1 MPGVTIQTPQ
11 QTDTAALAEA
21 AFVNVPSFLPE
32 SSYVCVGDTI
42 DTDQQEGFLRCQ
54 ERLGRLHASIQ
65 TACLSVGSVM
75 QGPWYS
81 SCGRQPNGYCVW
93 CHPAS

>member
-11 QTDTAALAEA
+11 QTDAAALAEA
-21 AFVNVPSFLPE
+21 AFVNVPSFLPA

-54 ERLGRLHASIQ
+54 DRLVRVNASKQ
-65 TACLSVGSVM
+65 TACVSVGSVM
-75 QGPWYS
+75 
-81 SCGRQPNGYCVW
+81 
-93 CHPAS
+93 